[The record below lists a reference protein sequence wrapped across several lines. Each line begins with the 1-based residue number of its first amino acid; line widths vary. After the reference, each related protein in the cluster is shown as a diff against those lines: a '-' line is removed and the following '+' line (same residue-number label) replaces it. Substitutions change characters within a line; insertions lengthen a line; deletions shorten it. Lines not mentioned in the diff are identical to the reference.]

1 MIKTIWYR
9 RNWLTAHE
17 LINLKKSHIIQINN
31 ENNSELIFYYFISKI
46 FDLVSDE

>member
-17 LINLKKSHIIQINN
+17 FINLKKSQIIQINN